1 MKKRKIPMRK
11 DLLSNQMM
19 PKKELVRIVKNKEN
33 VVAIDPTGKAAGR
46 GAYVALDPAAVKAAK
61 AKKLIDAAFGITIE
75 PTFYSASDDAK
86 TSRIEFIGFGP
97 PRQSLSHWR

>member
-46 GAYVALDPAAVKAAK
+46 GAYVALVLTTTQMQQLTLRQRLTVMPLQQMMPTTPKPPQMHQIQ
-61 AKKLIDAAFGITIE
+61 LI
-75 PTFYSASDDAK
+75 K
-86 TSRIEFIGFGP
+86 R
-97 PRQSLSHWR
+97 L

>member
-19 PKKELVRIVKNKEN
+19 PKKELVRIVKNKKN

-61 AKKLIDAAFGITIE
+61 GKKLIDAAFGITIE
-75 PTFYSASDDAK
+75 PTFYDDLFAYVDHQK
-86 TSRIEFIGFGP
+86 ARQELFGK
-97 PRQSLSHWR
+97 